1 MSGVSSILRNRLERA
16 VSAGGEA
23 PEYTYPNIHDDPAQ
37 RYLDRYGAFD
47 EEQERFLFPWI
58 VNLIFEDRWLLSE
71 RDPAIA
77 VQNQLK
83 RRLNADI
90 RDPDPDTANFPNGA
104 YTLPKGRLYIE
115 SSPVGFYGP
124 SHSAPGHYNWEY
136 LFRYGLTDN
145 LEFRIFSNGLT
156 ATRGKNGTVGVSPLA
171 FDFKVNF
178 WEENTRYWL
187 PAMGAEV
194 YLQTT
199 LGSPAFNSGTQPSM
213 ALLFDQTL
221 PLGFNLEQNFG
232 IAGNRGIEGE
242 NVYAFSYQWS
252 VQHQII
258 EDFDMFWQGFYNAA
272 ALPRVRNF
280 TTLEPP
286 GERRE
291 QPTAVVT
298 GVGAIWTVND
308 RLAIFGS
315 YNFGLT
321 RFSPSTIALLGFAL
335 AF

>member
-1 MSGVSSILRNRLERA
+1 M
-16 VSAGGEA
+16 
-23 PEYTYPNIHDDPAQ
+23 
-37 RYLDRYGAFD
+37 
-47 EEQERFLFPWI
+47 
-58 VNLIFEDRWLLSE
+58 
-71 RDPAIA
+71 
-77 VQNQLK
+77 
-83 RRLNADI
+83 
-90 RDPDPDTANFPNGA
+90 
-104 YTLPKGRLYIE
+104 
-115 SSPVGFYGP
+115 GFYGP
-124 SHSAPGHYNWEY
+124 SRASAAQYNWEY

-156 ATRGKNGTVGVSPLA
+156 ATQGKHGTVGASPLA

-187 PAMGAEV
+187 PAMGAEI

-199 LGSPAFNSGTQPSM
+199 LGSPALDSGTQPSM

-232 IAGNRGIEGE
+232 ITGNRGVLGE

-252 VQHQII
+252 VQHQIVK
-258 EDFDMFWQGFYNAA
+258 DFDMFWHGFYNAA
-272 ALPRVRNF
+272 ALPRLRNF
-280 TTLEPP
+280 ANLEPV
-286 GERRE
+286 GE
-291 QPTAVVT
+291 QHGNTPAVVT
-298 GVGAIWTVND
+298 GLGAIWTVND

-321 RFSPSTIALLGFAL
+321 KYSPSRIALLGFAV

>member
-1 MSGVSSILRNRLERA
+1 MSGVSSILRNRLDRGATE
-16 VSAGGEA
+16 GGQAQYEY
-23 PEYTYPNIHDDPAQ
+23 PEIHAEPAQ
-37 RYLDRYGAFD
+37 IYRDRFGVVN
-47 EEQERFLFPWI
+47 EEPDRFLFPWI
-58 VNLIFEDRWLLSE
+58 VNLIFEDRWLLNE

-77 VQNQLK
+77 LRNQLN
-83 RRLNADI
+83 RRLKVDI

-115 SSPVGFYGP
+115 NSPVGFYGP
-124 SHSAPGHYNWEY
+124 SRTSAAQYNWEY

-156 ATRGKNGTVGVSPLA
+156 ATQGKHGTVGASPLA

-187 PAMGAEV
+187 PAMGAEI

-199 LGSPAFNSGTQPSM
+199 LGSPALDSGTQPSM

-232 IAGNRGIEGE
+232 ITGNRGVLGE

-252 VQHQII
+252 VQHQIVK
-258 EDFDMFWQGFYNAA
+258 DFDMFWHGFYNAA
-272 ALPRVRNF
+272 ALPRLRNF
-280 TTLEPP
+280 ANLEPV
-286 GERRE
+286 GE
-291 QPTAVVT
+291 QHGNTPAVVT
-298 GVGAIWTVND
+298 GLGAIWTVND

-321 RFSPSTIALLGFAL
+321 QYSPSRIALLGFAV